1 MLCAIIGRETNL
13 AYAEIESVLGDFE
26 KIGSDCVVFQN
37 KNNTPPDIS
46 KFGSVIK
53 LAKVIEHL
61 ENDTDINTII
71 PGLLLTIARE
81 KGIASLDFGISI
93 YGKNISHKTYKKL
106 LISSKKYL
114 ANYNIK
120 SRFVESKKYIL
131 NAAQIKHNKLITN
144 GIELMIAFSKNNAFI
159 GETYAVQ
166 DIDAYSIRDYGR
178 PCRDMK
184 VGMFPPKLAQSMI
197 HIAKVQEDA
206 IVYDPFCGSGIVLQ
220 EALLQ
225 NIEAWGSDIS
235 ENMVKCSGLNLKWLQ
250 NNFSTIKQFKLFNAD
265 ATKLTIVPDTRYH
278 IVTEGYLGSP
288 LHQIPNTD
296 DIRCFRN
303 QLSPIYLDF
312 LRRIKQA
319 SRLPESIVLAL
330 PCWKKSGGLDCL
342 NIIDQ
347 IRNLGY
353 TINQFQSVPY
363 DKVIYKR
370 DNQIVGRQIISLKTN
385 K

>member
-13 AYAEIESVLGDFE
+13 AYAELESELGDFE
-26 KIGSDCVVFQN
+26 KISLDCVVFQN
-37 KNNTPPDIS
+37 KNNTLPEIS

-61 ENDTDINTII
+61 ENDTDITTKI
-71 PGLLLTIARE
+71 PEILLEITKSKNIS
-81 KGIASLDFGISI
+81 SLDFGISI
-93 YGKNISHKTYKKL
+93 YGKNFSHKTYKKL

-114 ANYNIK
+114 AKYNLK
-120 SRFVESKKYIL
+120 SRFVESNNYIL
-131 NAAQIKHNKLITN
+131 NAAQIKHNKLVTN
-144 GIELMIAFSKNNAFI
+144 GIELIIAFSKNHVVI

-166 DIDAYSIRDYGR
+166 DIDAYSKRDYGR

-197 HIAKVQEDA
+197 NMAKVQEGA

-225 NIEAWGSDIS
+225 NFETWGSDIS
-235 ENMVKCSGLNLKWLQ
+235 DKMVKCSQLNLNWLHD
-250 NNFSTIKQFKLFNAD
+250 NFSTIKHFKLFNAD
-265 ATKLTIVPDTRYH
+265 ATKLTKIPEAKYH

-288 LHQIPNTD
+288 LHHMPSTG
-296 DIRCFRN
+296 DIQGFRN
-303 QLSPIYLDF
+303 QLSPLYLDF
-312 LRRIKQA
+312 LRSIKQA
-319 SRLPESIVLAL
+319 SRVPESIVLAL
-330 PCWKKSGGLDCL
+330 PCWKISGGLECL

-347 IRNLGY
+347 IQKLGY

-363 DKVIYKR
+363 DKIIYKR